1 MHGHVPIDQFQASA
15 VLTLAAD
22 EGSGAGGLRIFA
34 ALLVLSALA
43 LMVTS
48 KSFYRF
54 QRNRLTARYMSG
66 GWLAVLIG
74 FLLGRWGANVVTEE
88 MLLEVRPALTFGLGW
103 IGAIIGL
110 QARSALLRAVPTAV
124 RRWVFVDALV
134 AIVLIGAVSVALLS
148 GSMRQTGF
156 AWWIAPVGLL
166 ITTGIGWAAE
176 TRSLGEERSPA
187 GMHLAVLVQAGAGL
201 AAMVA
206 VMIQGLLILLPT
218 RADGGEVI
226 ISFST
231 GGLRLLATAMLAAG
245 VGFVGRYLLQ
255 QAGRER
261 RELFVVYIAMIALIS
276 GIASELGVSPL
287 FAAMLCGIVITN
299 LGGPKLR
306 EFDRFVL
313 RAEQPVA
320 ILFGLLAGVFVDPRI
335 GLWGWMLIIA
345 LTLLRLLV
353 KVPLMRW
360 SLAEY
365 QPALPERSPLFLAP
379 MRQSLVAI
387 ALGVAVIVDEA
398 SEMNQELLTI
408 VLLVGAL
415 SELLPFLLAWWR
427 RDGAST
433 TASKHAHATGAG
445 A

>member
-22 EGSGAGGLRIFA
+22 DGAGAGGLRIFA

-43 LMVTS
+43 LVVTS

-74 FLLGRWGANVVTEE
+74 FLLGRWGANVVTES

-110 QARSALLRAVPTAV
+110 QARTSLLRAVPAAV
-124 RRWVFVDALV
+124 RRWVLVDALV
-134 AIVLIGAVSVALLS
+134 ATVLIGAVSVALLS
-148 GSMRQTGF
+148 RSMIHTEF

-166 ITTGIGWAAE
+166 ITAGIGWAAE

-206 VMIQGLLILLPT
+206 VMIHGLLIILPT
-218 RADGGEVI
+218 RSDTGQVE

-231 GGLRLLATAMLAAG
+231 GALRLLATAMLAAA

-320 ILFGLLAGVFVDPRI
+320 ILFALLAGVFVDPRI
-335 GLWGWMLIIA
+335 GLWGWLLILA
-345 LTLLRLLV
+345 LTTLRLFV
-353 KVPLMRW
+353 KGPLMRW
-360 SLAEY
+360 SLAAY
-365 QPALPERSPLFLAP
+365 QPALPARSPLYQAP

-387 ALGVAVIVDEA
+387 ALGVAVVVDEA
-398 SEMNQELLTI
+398 SDMNQELLTI

-415 SELLPFLLAWWR
+415 SELLPFLRGWR
-427 RDGAST
+427 RRDA
-433 TASKHAHATGAG
+433 AAMATEKQPRAVEAG